1 MKSVPDVAE
10 RAAQGG
16 PAVSFS
22 NRDILVVV
30 GHLLHGMKIPSA
42 SGAEK

>member
-1 MKSVPDVAE
+1 MLQSVLL
-10 RAAQGG
+10 RAGLH
-16 PAVSFS
+16 VSFS

-42 SGAEK
+42 SSAEN